1 MFRKHQQAGVFLEGD
16 MDMEDGDDEPTNN
29 SDSGSSSDGL
39 ENE

>member
-1 MFRKHQQAGVFLEGD
+1 MFRKHQREGVFLEGD
-16 MDMEDGDDEPTNN
+16 TDMEDDDDESTSN